1 MPIIDFLAPYF
12 LWTGDPTAWVALLT
26 LIVLEVVL
34 GIDNLIFIS
43 ILTNK
48 LPQEQQARARR
59 LGISAALIM
68 RLVLLA
74 TISFI
79 VQLTEPLFTAFGH
92 GFSWRDLILIAGGL
106 FLVWKATKEIHHTV
120 DPDDHKDTMVGAVTM
135 TLGAAIFQILLLDLV
150 FSINSIITA
159 VGMTDEIAIMYIAVI
174 VAVSVMMLA
183 ATPLANF
190 IAKNPTIVMLA
201 LGFLL
206 MIGMTLIADGMG
218 YHVPKGYIYAA
229 MGFSALVEGLNM
241 LARKRKK
248 GGTGG
253 HSCSRTLQGG
263 RTVRHHASGSRTMWM
278 MLAGLVIQ
286 PPLKPSPS
294 GSIASQRTTPAWR
307 DGRRRRRNRR

>member
-1 MPIIDFLAPYF
+1 MPIIDFLAPHF
-12 LWTGDPTAWVALLT
+12 AFVNDPTAWVALLT
-26 LIVLEVVL
+26 LVVLEVVL

-48 LPQEQQARARR
+48 LPVEQQARARR
-59 LGISAALIM
+59 LGITAALVM
-68 RLVLLA
+68 RLILLA

-79 VQLTEPLFTAFGH
+79 VQLTAPLFTLFGH

-120 DPDDHKDTMVGAVTM
+120 DPDDHKDSMMGQ
-135 TLGAAIFQILLLDLV
+135 TLQLSLGGAIFQILLLDLV
-150 FSINSIITA
+150 FSIDSIITA

-218 YHVPKGYIYAA
+218 FHVPKGYIYAA

-241 LARKRKK
+241 LARRRKAK
-248 GGTGG
+248 SGSGGG
-253 HSCSRTLQGG
+253 HS
-263 RTVRHHASGSRTMWM
+263 
-278 MLAGLVIQ
+278 
-286 PPLKPSPS
+286 
-294 GSIASQRTTPAWR
+294 
-307 DGRRRRRNRR
+307 